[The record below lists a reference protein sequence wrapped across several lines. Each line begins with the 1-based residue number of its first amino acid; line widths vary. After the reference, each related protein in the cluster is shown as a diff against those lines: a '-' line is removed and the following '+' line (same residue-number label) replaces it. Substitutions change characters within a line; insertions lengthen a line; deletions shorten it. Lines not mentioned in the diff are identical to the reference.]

1 MKRLSIR
8 PGYML
13 ASLTALVLMVS
24 AVSAFAVEVKVRSAV
39 HDGYGRIVF
48 NWPSP
53 VPFTASA
60 SGDRLVVRFSDA
72 IEANYTG
79 VVRSL
84 QKYISAAEPGADGRS
99 VSFTLKGDFGVRSFD
114 MGAAA
119 IVDVIDNAPKPVAE
133 KAETPAP
140 AAGKAPAAKS
150 APAAKP
156 AAAQAWAG
164 TGPTV
169 KVRTGL
175 HEKYTRIVFDWPS
188 KVGYQLDQNG
198 GQTTIRFARPAQL
211 SLGNLQRRPPKF
223 ISSASTSATDDGV
236 EVVLGVSEN
245 SKIRHF
251 LSGPKVVVDVMAP
264 SETTQATAAPKPAAK
279 KVAEKAPAA
288 DKAPAATPASVAKK
302 PEAPK
307 KLSIADA
314 IKKAKEK
321 INADATGTTP
331 AEAPAPDAVP
341 VSPVQQAAATASP
354 TQPSKPTALTPPP
367 TALTPPASASKAR
380 DSSGMDTSAFSQ
392 LSGVQ
397 IVDGSQPAAAM
408 PGGPKAPLG
417 SAGGNRERGPS
428 RPMKAQAVGG
438 GVDSIGI
445 RIDWDEPVAAAVFR
459 RADYLW
465 GVFDKPTA
473 MDVEELRTAGGN
485 IIRSIEQVPN
495 ERATLLRLSTV
506 TGINPDLKRDGLAW
520 ILEFRKQPLAPKTV
534 IETTAQPNSPI
545 GARLFLPVTEPGNA
559 ITLTDPEVGDSLVVV
574 PVIPLGYGIATRY
587 DYPQA
592 RILPSSQGLAFQ
604 PRSDDLRVRPLRQG
618 VEVTSSSGLKISAV
632 SADIAAGSKLG
643 EGVSMRQLTRM
654 FDLEKWRDAN
664 IEIFTEEKLKFQDA
678 IVRSKKTGLEKAR
691 MDLANFY
698 FANGFGAEALGV
710 LKIISENRPAILE
723 TADFKGMKGAINVT
737 MGRYGDAHGELDA
750 EVLKD
755 NDEARFWRAAL
766 RAYEDDI
773 FGAAPDLRRMGV
785 ITRPYPRPLKI
796 PLEILIAEAA
806 VQLGDI
812 KQATR
817 YLEALKA
824 AEPNPAQKSQINFVF
839 GRLRELSGDFDGAV
853 GVWEE
858 VMEGPHRP
866 SRAKAAVSRTELL
879 LKLKKIDAY
888 EAITELEKLRFAW
901 RGDEFEFKFLR
912 RLGDL
917 YLEVGD
923 YRNGLRTLRQAAT
936 HFRDNPKA
944 PEITQQMTDSFAN
957 LYLEDDADSLP
968 PVTAIALYDEFKEL
982 TPPGELGDEMIRKL
996 ADRLVD
1002 VDLLD
1007 RAAALLQGQVEFR
1020 LEGQEKSRVGA
1031 QLALVHVIAVEYE
1044 QALDALDATFVA
1056 DPEPELEEQRRHLR
1070 ARALMGMDSDEEAL
1084 ALLKDDKSINA
1095 DLLRTEIFW
1104 NGKDWVQASISL
1116 RRLARS
1122 YGAKPK
1128 EPVDEKQGQTILNLA
1143 VAMTLSGN
1151 ERGID
1156 RLRRDYGEAMDEG
1169 PFRDAFRLIASPQS
1183 FGLIDYASIAG
1194 KVADVENFQSF
1205 MEAFQERLK
1214 EQKLSSIN

>member
-1 MKRLSIR
+1 AK
-8 PGYML
+8 
-13 ASLTALVLMVS
+13 T
-24 AVSAFAVEVKVRSAV
+24 
-39 HDGYGRIVF
+39 
-48 NWPSP
+48 P
-53 VPFTASA
+53 V
-60 SGDRLVVRFSDA
+60 
-72 IEANYTG
+72 
-79 VVRSL
+79 
-84 QKYISAAEPGADGRS
+84 
-99 VSFTLKGDFGVRSFD
+99 
-114 MGAAA
+114 
-119 IVDVIDNAPKPVAE
+119 
-133 KAETPAP
+133 
-140 AAGKAPAAKS
+140 
-150 APAAKP
+150 AAKP
-156 AAAQAWAG
+156 AAPKAVPKAAASG
-164 TGPTV
+164 GPTI

-175 HEKYTRIVFDWPS
+175 HENYTRIVFDWPR
-188 KVGYQLDQNG
+188 KVAYELNQIGDK
-198 GQTTIRFARPAQL
+198 TTIRFARAAQIN
-211 SLGNLQRRPPKF
+211 LGNLQRRPPKF
-223 ISSASTSATDDGV
+223 VSSASVQPADGGV
-236 EVVLGVSEN
+236 EVILGVSAT

-251 LSGPKVVVDVMAP
+251 LAGPKVVVDVMAP
-264 SETTQATAAPKPAAK
+264 SGTEQAAAKPEPEPK
-279 KVAEKAPAA
+279 KVAAKAPA
-288 DKAPAATPASVAKK
+288 
-302 PEAPK
+302 PEK
-307 KLSIADA
+307 KLSIAEA
-314 IKKAKEK
+314 IQKARKKIKDDKQPA
-321 INADATGTTP
+321 AATP
-331 AEAPAPDAVP
+331 PEAPAPDAVP
-341 VSPVQQAAATASP
+341 SKPVEAAAAPAPLKPPAAEEAP
-354 TQPSKPTALTPPP
+354 TPPPSQPMALTPPP
-367 TALTPPASASKAR
+367 SQPMALTPPSPKAL
-380 DSSGMDTSAFSQ
+380 DSSKVDTSAFGG
-392 LSGVQ
+392 LAGVS
-397 IVDGSQPAAAM
+397 IVDGSQPAATPPTPM
-408 PGGPKAPLG
+408 VG
-417 SAGGNRERGPS
+417 SAGGSRKRGPS

-438 GVDSIGI
+438 GVDSIGV

-465 GVFDKPTA
+465 VVFDKPTE
-473 MDVEELRTAGGN
+473 MDVEELRNAGGN
-485 IIRSIEQVPN
+485 VIRSIEQIPN
-495 ERATLLRLSTV
+495 ERATVLRLSTV
-506 TGINPDLKRDGLAW
+506 SGINPDLKRDGLAW
-520 ILEFRKQPLAPKTV
+520 ILEFRKQPMAPKTI

-559 ITLTDPEVGDSLVVV
+559 IALTDPEVGDSLIVV
-574 PVIPLGYGIATRY
+574 PVIPLGYGIARRY
-587 DYPQA
+587 DYPQT

-618 VEVTSSSGLKISAV
+618 VELTSASGLKISSV
-632 SADIAAGSKLG
+632 SADIAAGSKL
-643 EGVSMRQLTRM
+643 EGMGMRALTRM

-664 IEIFTEEKLKFQDA
+664 IETFTENKLKYQDA
-678 IVRSKKTGLEKAR
+678 IVASKKTKLESTR

-710 LKIISENRPAILE
+710 MKLVSESRPEILE
-723 TADFKGMKGAINVT
+723 DPDFRGMKGAINVL
-737 MGRYGDAHGELDA
+737 MGRYQDAREDLGGEA
-750 EVLKD
+750 LKK
-755 NDEARFWRAAL
+755 NDEARFWRATL
-766 RAYEDDI
+766 RAYQDDL

-824 AEPNPAQKSQINFVF
+824 SEPTPAQTSQIGFVE
-839 GRLRELSGDFDGAV
+839 GRLLELSGDFDGAV
-853 GVWEE
+853 GTWEQ

-866 SRAKAAVSRTELL
+866 SRAKAAVSRAELL
-879 LKLKKIDAY
+879 LKLKKIDRF
-888 EAITELEKLRFAW
+888 EAIEELEKLRFAW

-944 PEITQQMTDSFAN
+944 PEITQQMTDAFAR

-1020 LEGQEKSRVGA
+1020 LQGLEKSRVGA
-1031 QLALVHVIAVEYE
+1031 QLALIHTIAIEYE
-1044 QALDALDATFVA
+1044 QALIALDATA
-1056 DPEPELEEQRRHLR
+1056 DDSAPEELIEQRRHLR
-1070 ARALMGMDSDEEAL
+1070 VRALMGLDSDEEAL
-1084 ALLKDDKSINA
+1084 ALLKGDKGINA
-1095 DLLRTEIFW
+1095 DLLRTEMFW
-1104 NGKDWVQASISL
+1104 NAKNWLQASLSL
-1116 RRLARS
+1116 GRLSRA

-1128 EPVDEKQGQTILNLA
+1128 EPVDELQGQTILNLA

-1156 RLRRDYGEAMDEG
+1156 RLLRDYGDAMDEG

-1194 KVADVENFQSF
+1194 KVADVENFQAF

-1214 EQKLSSIN
+1214 EQKLSAIN